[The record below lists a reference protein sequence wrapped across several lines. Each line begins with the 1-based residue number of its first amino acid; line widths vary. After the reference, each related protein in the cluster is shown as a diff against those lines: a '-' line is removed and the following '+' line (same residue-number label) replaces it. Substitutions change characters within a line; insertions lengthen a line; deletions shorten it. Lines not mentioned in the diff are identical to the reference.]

1 MSVLQRLIRTRRA
14 CPEIGWGKCQVLETA
29 ETSVLALRY
38 DWQGETVLTFH
49 NLGDHAVEVEFPLDD
64 VSRLRPLFC
73 DQDDRTMRDASEAIP
88 LSAYGYRWFRAQG
101 ERR

>member
-1 MSVLQRLIRTRRA
+1 
-14 CPEIGWGKCQVLETA
+14 
-29 ETSVLALRY
+29 LRY
-38 DWQGETVLTFH
+38 DWQGETVLTLH
-49 NLGDHAVEVEFPLDD
+49 NLADRTVDVQVSLDD

-73 DQDDRTMRDASEAIP
+73 DQDDRAMRDASGTIS